1 MNDDF
6 VVKGPY
12 EDFLTDRDRFLIEFD
27 KYYPEFMDRLMT
39 DRLYQ
44 DGFKE
49 RTEKLELLAAS
60 VGINLESYI
69 RKTAEENGI
78 E

>member
-1 MNDDF
+1 
-6 VVKGPY
+6 
-12 EDFLTDRDRFLIEFD
+12 
-27 KYYPEFMDRLMT
+27 MDRLMT